1 MIVRNN
7 YFTFEM
13 EKYTK
18 IFYWMPRIICIL
30 AILFVSLFAADSFSP
45 ELTIW
50 QQLSAFAIHLTP
62 SFILIVFLV
71 IAWKW
76 DFIGGI
82 IFILLGLGFG
92 PIIFLHNYKMNQSIG
107 MSLGIISFIT
117 FPFILVGILFV
128 LNHFFRKRFPK
139 TGYHHTH
146 S

>member
-1 MIVRNN
+1 
-7 YFTFEM
+7 M
-13 EKYTK
+13 EKYTG

-30 AILFVSLFAADSFSP
+30 AILFVSLFAADSFSA

-50 QQLSAFAIHLTP
+50 QQLSAFALHLVP
-62 SFILIVFLV
+62 SFILIIFLV

-82 IFILLGLGFG
+82 IFIFLGLGFS
-92 PIIFLHNYKMNQSIG
+92 PIIFVHNYKMNQSVG
-107 MSLGIISFIT
+107 MSLGIISLIT
-117 FPFILVGILFV
+117 FPFIFVGILFV

-139 TGYHHTH
+139 TGYAH